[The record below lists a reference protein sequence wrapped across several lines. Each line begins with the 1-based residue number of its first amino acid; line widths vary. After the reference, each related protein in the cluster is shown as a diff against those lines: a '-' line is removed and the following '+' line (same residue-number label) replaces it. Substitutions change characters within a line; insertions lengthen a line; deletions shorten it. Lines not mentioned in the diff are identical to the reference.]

1 MDLMAGSAGCYC
13 TQTAAAMHISCSYGT
28 VLSRMWWNTGSCG
41 FFLRKMAA
49 VFLLSSGR
57 HLWMFCIFLVY
68 VITYDRM
75 GIPAEPANRYALS
88 GDLPLAC
95 ISDRSHQC
103 SGQEYRPCGI
113 SYRFIEIIRWDFLI
127 RNSHHLIQFLDTVN
141 TIEI

>member
-1 MDLMAGSAGCYC
+1 MKTDKRTQLEHQLYITGLCLPCVGIIIWILWQDLPDAIVHRQQLPC
-13 TQTAAAMHISCSYGT
+13 
-28 VLSRMWWNTGSCG
+28 
-41 FFLRKMAA
+41 
-49 VFLLSSGR
+49 GR

>member
-1 MDLMAGSAGCYC
+1 MKTDKR
-13 TQTAAAMHISCSYGT
+13 TQLEHQLYI
-28 VLSRMWWNTGSCG
+28 TGLCLPCVG
-41 FFLRKMAA
+41 IIIWILW
-49 VFLLSSGR
+49 